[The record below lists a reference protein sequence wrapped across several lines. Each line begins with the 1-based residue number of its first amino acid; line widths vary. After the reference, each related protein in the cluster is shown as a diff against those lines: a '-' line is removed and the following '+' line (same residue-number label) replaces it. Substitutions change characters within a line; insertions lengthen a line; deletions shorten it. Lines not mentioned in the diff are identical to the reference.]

1 MGNYRQSENRLKA
14 VPIER
19 SEGLKGYPSAPPPVR
34 TTSACGAAL
43 DLVYQAAEVIE
54 GIEDHA
60 NEAESVVNEAFQK
73 LRLAEERIEELEKEL
88 QSAQSCI
95 SEARIKIK
103 ESEEATKVERS
114 RLEAAE
120 AKMYQIEMRARTAE
134 AQATEKAN
142 AVSRIEEAIRT
153 EILAKRKTNTLKQT
167 DFRSLKDVRL

>member
-1 MGNYRQSENRLKA
+1 VGNYRQSENRLKA

-19 SEGLKGYPSAPPPVR
+19 SEGLRRFPSPPPSVT
-34 TTSACGAAL
+34 TTSGCGAAL
-43 DLVYQAAEVIE
+43 DLIYQAAEVIE
-54 GIEDHA
+54 DREDHA
-60 NEAESVVNEAFQK
+60 NKAERVVDEAFQK
-73 LRLAEERIEELEKEL
+73 LRLAGERIEELEEQL
-88 QSAQSCI
+88 QSAQACI
-95 SEARIKIK
+95 SEAHIKIK

-134 AQATEKAN
+134 AQARDSAN
-142 AVSRIEEAIRT
+142 AVISIEEAIRT

>member
-1 MGNYRQSENRLKA
+1 MGNYRQSENRFKA
-14 VPIER
+14 LPIEP
-19 SEGLKGYPSAPPPVR
+19 SERLRRFPGAPPPVR
-34 TTSACGAAL
+34 TTSGCGAAL

-54 GIEDHA
+54 GIENQA
-60 NEAESVVNEAFQK
+60 NEAENVVDEAFQK